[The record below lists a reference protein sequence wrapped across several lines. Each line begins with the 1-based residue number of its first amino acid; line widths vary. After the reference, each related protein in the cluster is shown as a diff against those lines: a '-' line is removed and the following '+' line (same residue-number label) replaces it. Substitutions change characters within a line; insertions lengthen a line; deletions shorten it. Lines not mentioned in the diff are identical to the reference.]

1 MRAQGSGVCVSLV
14 SHGHGEMVAQVAK
27 QILACPEVTYLIIT
41 LNVPEP
47 RFDLDDARLVWI
59 DNQSPK
65 GFGANHNAAFREV
78 DAPLFCVLNPDIEI
92 LNNPFPALIN
102 ALQTESAGLA
112 VPLVINSLG
121 QVQDSLRRFMTPWRM
136 LRRVLKVSSGAYV
149 VSPSSAPFQP
159 EWAAGMFMLFRHEAF
174 EDLQGFDERYFMY
187 CEDADICTRL
197 WMRGG
202 SVVAVPEALVVHPAQ
217 RASHRNVRHLYWHLA
232 SMTRYLLRFTG
243 RLPRVTT

>member
-1 MRAQGSGVCVSLV
+1 MRAQGSGVCVSIV

-27 QILACPEVTYLIIT
+27 QILACPEVTSLIIT

-92 LNNPFPALIN
+92 LKNPFPALIN

-112 VPLVINSLG
+112 VPLVINSMG

-136 LRRVLKVSSGAYV
+136 LKRVLKVSSEAYV
-149 VSPSSAPFQP
+149 VSPCSAPFYP
-159 EWAAGMFMLFRHEAF
+159 EWAGGMFMLFRRGVF

-187 CEDADICTRL
+187 CEDADICTRV
-197 WMRGG
+197 WFNGG
-202 SVVAVPEALVVHPAQ
+202 RVVAVPEAMVVHAAQ
-217 RASHRNVRHLYWHLA
+217 RASRRNLCNLYWHLT
-232 SMTRYLLRFTG
+232 SMARYLLRFNG